1 MLNPI
6 GSNLYSGGSTW
17 ADLAMHLSLITN
29 FSERG
34 LSLLESSPIYSGVK
48 LNYPFLMD
56 FISSIFLKSGF
67 SLRLS
72 LIIPSLIMLAGVI
85 ILIYA
90 LSYKMTKSKVGSF
103 FVPFLFFFNGS
114 IFGVYYFWQD
124 KMASS
129 HSLFSFLNNMQK
141 EYAHL
146 ADYNIRFS
154 NIIADYILPQRAIIL
169 GLLIGIA
176 SIYFLWQYFDQRR
189 KKDLLKAAF
198 LISILPLA
206 HVHSFAA
213 ISMASVFLS
222 VIDIF
227 IARGYRRRTL
237 KNWIQFFLIIII
249 ISTPQLL
256 LISPIDKSNFIRI
269 YLGWMRDPNESI
281 LWFWIKNLSPHL
293 FIFFLSFL
301 IAPRKIRNFFLPF
314 FLVFILTNIIIFQ
327 PHNYD
332 NMKIMLYTFL
342 LSCILTVFLLDYIIK
357 KLSKKAVFLILPL
370 LISLTLSGF
379 LSVYRE
385 TYVSWQM
392 FSREDVDLARFV
404 KENTAKNSLF
414 LTSDQHNNPIPTL
427 GGRGIIMGYRG
438 WLWTYGIN
446 YSIRQADVYTMYEGG
461 EESEFFLKKYGVNYV
476 LIEQAKRG
484 DFRMNENYFARNY
497 TIVYKSQNYK
507 LYKIN

>member
-1 MLNPI
+1 MQGRSIRFLHSHKLFIIGTILLSFLFLYLLSTHMLNPI

-114 IFGVYYFWQD
+114 IFGIYYF
-124 KMASS
+124 
-129 HSLFSFLNNMQK
+129 
-141 EYAHL
+141 
-146 ADYNIRFS
+146 
-154 NIIADYILPQRAIIL
+154 
-169 GLLIGIA
+169 
-176 SIYFLWQYFDQRR
+176 WQYFDQRR

-404 KENTAKNSLF
+404 KENT
-414 LTSDQHNNPIPTL
+414 
-427 GGRGIIMGYRG
+427 
-438 WLWTYGIN
+438 
-446 YSIRQADVYTMYEGG
+446 
-461 EESEFFLKKYGVNYV
+461 
-476 LIEQAKRG
+476 
-484 DFRMNENYFARNY
+484 
-497 TIVYKSQNYK
+497 
-507 LYKIN
+507 

>member
-6 GSNLYSGGSTW
+6 GGNFYSGGSTW

-34 LSLLESSPIYSGVK
+34 LDVLQSSPIYSGIK

-56 FISSIFLKSGF
+56 LISSIFFKSGF

-72 LIIPSLIMLAGVI
+72 LIIPSLIMLIGVI
-85 ILIYA
+85 IVIYA
-90 LSYKMTKSKVGSF
+90 LSYKMTKSKIGSF

-124 KMASS
+124 RVASS
-129 HSLFSFLNNMQK
+129 LPFFSFLNNMQK

-169 GLLIGIA
+169 GLLIGVA

-189 KKDLLKAAF
+189 NKDLLKAGF
-198 LISILPLA
+198 LISLLPLA
-206 HVHSFAA
+206 HIHSFAA
-213 ISMASVFLS
+213 ISMASIFLS
-222 VIDIF
+222 IIDVF
-227 IARGYRRRTL
+227 VTKDSRSKAL
-237 KNWIQFFLIIII
+237 KNWFQFFLIILIL
-249 ISTPQLL
+249 SLPQLL
-256 LISPIDKSNFIRI
+256 LISPSDRSGFIKI
-269 YLGWMRDPNESI
+269 YIGWMRNPDEP
-281 LWFWIKNLSPHL
+281 LVWFWIKNLSPHL

-301 IAPRKIRNFFLPF
+301 AAPRKIRNFFLPF
-314 FLVFILTNIIIFQ
+314 FFVFILTNIIIFQ

-342 LSCILTVFLLDYIIK
+342 IGCILTVFLLDYIMK
-357 KLSKKAVFLILPL
+357 KFSKKSILLILPL
-370 LISLTLSGF
+370 LIALTLSGF

-392 FSREDVDLARFV
+392 FSKEDIELARFV
-404 KENTAKNSLF
+404 KDNTAKNAIF

-427 GGRGIIMGYRG
+427 AGRGIVMGYRG

-461 EESEFFLKKYGVNYV
+461 KESELFLNKYGVNYV
-476 LIEQAKRG
+476 LIERSKRG
-484 DFRMNENYFARNY
+484 DFKMNENYFAQNF
-497 TIVYKSQNYK
+497 TAVYESQNYN
-507 LYKIN
+507 LYKVD